1 MTGFGR
7 IFLCFAV
14 LLFACAAQALEP
26 SEKLKA
32 IQKEAAAFYQAG
44 AYGEALQASK
54 QALAL
59 TIEEFGPKS
68 EQASIQAYGA
78 GYAAEAGGD
87 FAEAERQYVQSLQIR
102 EIVYGPE
109 SAGVAAALERLGHV
123 DLKAARPAEAEALFV
138 RELKIWRGLLGEHAI
153 TAGAYSGLGEV
164 NLLRSDFPR
173 ALAYY
178 RQAVSRL
185 TGQEARQELGRSVIE
200 ADIERHREIFIGLA
214 QAAWGLRQQAGADRA
229 ALMEETFNA
238 GQRAWATSAASALA
252 KMTARLKANDTE
264 LGRAIRGLDAL
275 TDRIRALHEEDMEA
289 LAEWSKVQQADAA
302 YRETLAAF
310 RAASIAQAKEN
321 APAVKR
327 QKELVDRLQ
336 ELMKRCPP
344 GARSAG
350 CDTSENE
357 RVAIA
362 KELGALSA
370 QVGQGAGGIRELS
383 QRLQAAGERLPGYLE
398 FKNVRERRLAE
409 SQHVE
414 DELAASRA
422 GIVRRFPDYLSLAE
436 PAPLTVAETQAL
448 LREDEALIAIL
459 SGPQGS
465 LIWVVTR
472 DSAEWSEIGTG
483 EAELAAQVAALRRAL
498 DPLAEANADDAGI
511 PASFDVAR
519 AYDLY
524 RLLLGRFEPMLSGKR
539 HLLLVPAGPLSS
551 LPFQVLVTDPPRTD
565 LGPEEALRRAQW
577 LIRRHAL
584 SVLPS
589 VQSLGALRKLSANGA
604 AAKPYFGMGDPSFG
618 DSPRPKESAPGR
630 GTVMPPL
637 AAVYSNG
644 IANLRMLQTLSPL
657 PETAGEL
664 LAVAHTLGASEADI
678 NLREAATKARLR
690 SSSLKDYRV
699 LHFATHGLVAGDLS
713 GLNEPALVLSL
724 PAGAAQADEALLT
737 ASEVATLNLN
747 ADWVVLSAC
756 NTASGDKVGADA
768 LSGLARAFIFAG
780 ARALLVSHWAVDSE
794 AAVELTTR
802 TFAILRAA
810 PGLGRAEAFRRA
822 MLSLADEGHS
832 PGFWAPFIIVGE
844 GSAGLMPRG

>member
-1 MTGFGR
+1 MTRFGKVL
-7 IFLCFAV
+7 LCFAF
-14 LLFACAAQALEP
+14 LLLACSSHASEP

-32 IQKEAAAFYQAG
+32 IQKAAAAFYQAG
-44 AYGEALQASK
+44 SYGEALQASK

-78 GYAAEAGGD
+78 GYAAEAAGD
-87 FAEAERQYVQSLQIR
+87 SAEAERQYAHSLQIR
-102 EIVYGPE
+102 EMVYGPE

-123 DLKAARPAEAEALFV
+123 VLKVGRPAEAEALFA
-138 RELKIWRGLLGEHAI
+138 RELKIWRDLVGEHAI

-164 NLLRSDFPR
+164 SLKRRDFPG

-178 RQAVSRL
+178 RQAVQRL
-185 TGQEARQELGRSVIE
+185 TSQEARQELARSVIE
-200 ADIERHREIFIGLA
+200 ADIKRHREIFIGLA

-229 ALMEETFNA
+229 GLMEETFVA

-264 LGRAIRGLDAL
+264 LGRAIRSLETLA
-275 TDRIRALHEEDMEA
+275 DRIHALHEEDMEA
-289 LAEWSKVQQADAA
+289 LAKWSKVQQADAA

-310 RAASIAQAKEN
+310 RAASIAQAREN
-321 APAVKR
+321 APSVKR
-327 QKELVDRLQ
+327 QTELVGRLQ

-344 GARSAG
+344 SARGAG
-350 CDTSENE
+350 CDKSENE
-357 RVAIA
+357 RNAIA
-362 KELGALSA
+362 KALGGLSA
-370 QVGQGAGGIRELS
+370 QVGQGAGGILQLS
-383 QRLQAAGERLPGYLE
+383 QRLQAAEQRLPGYSE
-398 FKNVRERRLAE
+398 FRSTRDKRLAE
-409 SQHVE
+409 SQRLEEALTAV
-414 DELAASRA
+414 RA
-422 GIVRRFPDYLSLAE
+422 GIVKRFPDYLSLAE
-436 PAPLTVAETQAL
+436 PAPLTVVETQAL
-448 LREDEALIAIL
+448 LREDEALAVIL
-459 SGPQGS
+459 PGPQGS
-465 LIWVVTR
+465 LIWAVTR
-472 DSAEWSEIGTG
+472 DGADWAEIETG
-483 EAELAAQVAALRRAL
+483 EAELAAQVTALRRAL
-498 DPLAEANADDAGI
+498 DPLAEGSIDAAGV
-511 PASFDVAR
+511 PASFDIAR

-551 LPFQVLVTDPPRTD
+551 LPFQVLVTDPPRGD
-565 LGPEEALRRAQW
+565 LVQEEALKQAQW

-589 VQSLGALRKLSANGA
+589 VQSLNALRKLSANGA
-604 AAKPYFGMGDPSFG
+604 AAKPFFGMGDPVFG
-618 DSPRPKESAPGR
+618 DSPRPQESAPGR
-630 GTVMPPL
+630 GAALPPL

-644 IANLRMLQTLSPL
+644 VANLRVLQTLSPL

-664 LAVAHTLGASEADI
+664 LAVAHTLGASEGDI
-678 NLREAATKARLR
+678 NLREAATKIRLR
-690 SSSLKDYRV
+690 ASSLKDYRI

-724 PAGAAQADEALLT
+724 PAGAAQADDALLT

-768 LSGLARAFIFAG
+768 LSGLARAFMFAG
-780 ARALLVSHWAVDSE
+780 ARALLVSHWAVDSQ

-802 TFAILRAA
+802 TFAILRAS

-822 MLSLADEGHS
+822 MLSQIDEGHP

-844 GSAGLMPRG
+844 GSAGLTPRG

>member
-1 MTGFGR
+1 MTGSGR
-7 IFLCFAV
+7 IFLCFAF
-14 LLFACAAQALEP
+14 LLLARSAHASEP

-32 IQKEAAAFYQAG
+32 VQKEAAAFYQAG
-44 AYGEALQASK
+44 SYREALKASE

-78 GYAAEAGGD
+78 GYAAEAAGD
-87 FAEAERQYVQSLQIR
+87 LAGAERHYVQSLQIR

-109 SAGVAAALERLGHV
+109 SAGVATALERLGHV
-123 DLKAARPAEAEALFV
+123 IVKAARPAEAEALFT
-138 RELKIWRGLLGEHAI
+138 RELKIWRGMVGEHAI
-153 TAGAYSGLGEV
+153 TAGSYAGLGEV
-164 NLLRSDFPR
+164 NLLRRDFSS

-185 TGQEARQELGRSVIE
+185 TSQEARQELARSVIE
-200 ADIERHREIFIGLA
+200 ADIKRHREIFIGLA
-214 QAAWGLRQQAGADRA
+214 QAAWGLREQGGADRA
-229 ALMEETFNA
+229 ALMEETFAA

-264 LGRAIRGLDAL
+264 LGRAIRGLETL
-275 TDRIRALHEEDMEA
+275 SDRIRALHEEDMEA
-289 LAEWSKVQQADAA
+289 LAKWSKVQQADAA

-310 RAASIAQAKEN
+310 RDGSIAQSKDN

-327 QKELVDRLQ
+327 QMELVARLQ
-336 ELMKRCPP
+336 ELMKRCPAA
-344 GARSAG
+344 ARSAG
-350 CDTSENE
+350 CETSENE

-362 KELGALSA
+362 KELGVLSA
-370 QVGQGAGGIRELS
+370 QVGQAASGIRELS
-383 QRLQAAGERLPGYLE
+383 QRLQATDQRLPGYLE
-398 FKNVRERRLAE
+398 FKTGRESRLAG
-409 SQHVE
+409 SQRLE
-414 DELAASRA
+414 DALAASRA
-422 GIVRRFPDYLSLAE
+422 AIVRRFPDYLSLAE
-436 PAPLTVAETQAL
+436 PAPRTVAETQAL
-448 LREDEALIAIL
+448 LREEEALVVIL
-459 SGPQGS
+459 PGPQAS
-465 LIWVVTR
+465 LIWAVTR
-472 DSAEWSEIGTG
+472 DSAEWSEIETG
-483 EAELAAQVAALRRAL
+483 EAELASQVTALRRAL
-498 DPLAEANADDAGI
+498 DPLAGESNAGAGI
-511 PASFDVAR
+511 PASFDIAR

-551 LPFQVLVTDPPRTD
+551 LPFQVLVTGPPRGG
-565 LGPEEALRRAQW
+565 LGDDEALKQAQW

-589 VQSLGALRKLSANGA
+589 VQSLSALRKLSPNGA
-604 AAKPYFGMGDPSFG
+604 AAKPFFGMGDPVFG
-618 DSPRPKESAPGR
+618 DSPKQQESAPGR
-630 GTVMPPL
+630 GAALPPL
-637 AAVYSNG
+637 AAVYSSG
-644 IANLRMLQTLSPL
+644 VANLRVLQSLSSL

-664 LAVAHTLGASEADI
+664 LTVGHTLGATEEDI
-678 NLREAATKARLR
+678 NLRDAATKARLR
-690 SSSLKDYRV
+690 SSPLKDYRI

-724 PAGAAQADEALLT
+724 PAGAAQADDALLT
-737 ASEVATLNLN
+737 ASEVATLDLN

-780 ARALLVSHWAVDSE
+780 ARALLVSHWAVDSQ

-810 PGLGRAEAFRRA
+810 PPLGRAEAFRRA
-822 MLSLADEGHS
+822 MLSLIDEGHS
-832 PGFWAPFIIVGE
+832 PGYWAPFIIAGG
-844 GSAGLMPRG
+844 GSAGLAPRG